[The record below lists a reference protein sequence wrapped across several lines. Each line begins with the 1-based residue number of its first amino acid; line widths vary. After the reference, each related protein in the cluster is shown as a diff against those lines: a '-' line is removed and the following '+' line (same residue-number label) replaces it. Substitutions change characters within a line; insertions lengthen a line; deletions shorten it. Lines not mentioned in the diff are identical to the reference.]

1 MDMGIVVLF
10 IVLVLSGAIIWRVSK
25 SRPPQD
31 IPATTRSDDSIVPR
45 RLTVHNSMSVSATA
59 RAKASTQ
66 FVDGTAPSNGA
77 TAPSP
82 FTETLRRLPAC
93 GDDANNCRHGPRA
106 MADFSPRKVGTLP
119 HEEHTP
125 PGLLQERLVLEGDGE
140 VCRECVLPE
149 QGLHVGGEAEE
160 ILRLTF
166 VAAVERLGVAVAGGQ
181 EDREDDAVA
190 HGAVAAQIGHGR
202 RSFR

>member
-10 IVLVLSGAIIWRVSK
+10 IMLVLSGAIIWRVSK

-82 FTETLRRLPAC
+82 FTENLRRLPPR

-119 HEEHTP
+119 HEERTL
-125 PGLLQERLVLEGDGE
+125 PGLLQER
-140 VCRECVLPE
+140 RSW
-149 QGLHVGGEAEE
+149 
-160 ILRLTF
+160 
-166 VAAVERLGVAVAGGQ
+166 
-181 EDREDDAVA
+181 
-190 HGAVAAQIGHGR
+190 R
-202 RSFR
+202 RSWNMTQADFVPPRAARHAADARK